1 MVSEALVLRSQKI
14 CLGGDK
20 MIEHYSVPKELGE
33 SHLAYKVCA
42 IEAEG
47 KTIVRILEDVPIHG
61 GKEIG
66 WDIQVENG
74 VEPYKSIIT
83 NKKVTEM

>member
-1 MVSEALVLRSQKI
+1 
-14 CLGGDK
+14 

-33 SHLAYKVCA
+33 SQLAYKVAA
-42 IEAEG
+42 IEAG
-47 KTIVRILEDVPIHG
+47 GQKIVRILDDVPIRD

-74 VEPYKSIIT
+74 VKPYRSIIT
-83 NKKVTEM
+83 GEMVTEM